1 MRTKSDALSVNL
13 VPGVVS
19 ASAAASV
26 HGGHSKRNLMFLAAA
41 GVFVLVWF
49 LMPSMLHATLRFV
62 TSFDVAGAV
71 LLALMIRLG
80 MHADAELTQR
90 RAALDDPGRN
100 VIMAIVLLCGV
111 VAFAAAITV
120 LGTDLPKAHGL
131 ARYVDL
137 IIGIAAV
144 VIGWALI
151 HTNFLFR
158 YAHLY
163 YYDED
168 GDGHPSGI
176 KFPGGEPPNDY
187 DFAYFSFVLGM
198 TFQVSDVSITETR
211 IRRQALVHS
220 IISFAYSAGIIALG
234 VNIAS
239 GLLH

>member
-1 MRTKSDALSVNL
+1 MDDAPFFGFIHGIVMANAASPALGGHTKRNVMFLT
-13 VPGVVS
+13 
-19 ASAAASV
+19 AAAT
-26 HGGHSKRNLMFLAAA
+26 
-41 GVFVLVWF
+41 FVLVWF
-49 LMPSMLHATLRFV
+49 VMPRTLHGTIRFV
-62 TSFDVAGAV
+62 SAFDVAGAL
-71 LLALMIRLG
+71 LLALLIRLG
-80 MHADAELTQR
+80 MHEDAALTQR

-100 VIMAIVLLCGV
+100 VILAIVILCGI

-120 LGTDLPKAHGL
+120 LGTDLPKVHGL
-131 ARYVDL
+131 ARYIDL

-144 VIGWALI
+144 VLGWALI

-176 KFPGGEPPNDY
+176 KFPGGAPPNDF
-187 DFAYFSFVLGM
+187 DFAYFAFVIGM
-198 TFQVSDVSITETR
+198 TYQVSDVSITETR

-220 IISFAYSAGIIALG
+220 LISFAYSAGIIALG
-234 VNIAS
+234 VNIVS